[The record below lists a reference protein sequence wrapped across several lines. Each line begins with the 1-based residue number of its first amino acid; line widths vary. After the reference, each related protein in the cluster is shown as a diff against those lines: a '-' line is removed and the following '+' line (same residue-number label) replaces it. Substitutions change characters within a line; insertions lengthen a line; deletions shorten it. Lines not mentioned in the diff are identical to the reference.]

1 MLYFIRTHSNKWRTL
16 FVLFSNNIYGKYS
29 FSMNITSRHPSAN
42 WQPLV
47 LIISWFQCFRKKRG
61 SFCVFNRNLIF
72 VRGGSRFL
80 CLCEFSYITL
90 LEFKIEENSVDLYD
104 RIVEVEVLKQ
114 SGFMFFFCFPPSN
127 SKKKRRFFFFL
138 KNIYLEFFE
147 KPHAMQISKYLF
159 WKHNYIEPIIGRAKI
174 IILCWS
180 VFVFI
185 HFLYIKSL
193 FWKALWYCDI
203 HTIVLIFNL
212 IYNHFSSPFGS
223 HNSPFLT
230 ANIIFFSLFAV

>member
-1 MLYFIRTHSNKWRTL
+1 MIEQQKQR
-16 FVLFSNNIYGKYS
+16 FSNNPDLCF
-29 FSMNITSRHPSAN
+29 FSVF
-42 WQPLV
+42 PLR
-47 LIISWFQCFRKKRG
+47 IQKR
-61 SFCVFNRNLIF
+61 
-72 VRGGSRFL
+72 
-80 CLCEFSYITL
+80 
-90 LEFKIEENSVDLYD
+90 
-104 RIVEVEVLKQ
+104 
-114 SGFMFFFCFPPSN
+114 
-127 SKKKRRFFFFL
+127 SKGFFFFL

-230 ANIIFFSLFAV
+230 ANIIFFFAVCGLTNCSSFQTFFL